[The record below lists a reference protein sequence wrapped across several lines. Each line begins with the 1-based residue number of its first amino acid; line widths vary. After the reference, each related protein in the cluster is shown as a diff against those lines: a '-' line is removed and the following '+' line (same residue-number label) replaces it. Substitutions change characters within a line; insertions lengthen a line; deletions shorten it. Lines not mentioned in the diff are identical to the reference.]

1 MRLCYGRVWSD
12 DLKMLQAL
20 LLHQSPIDFSS
31 PPWCDASLITPRH
44 GGRTQWND
52 ASLRK
57 ACSGGQRLLICHAE
71 DTIKTRPLP
80 LSERY
85 TLAARGAGDGRQKRK
100 NLPEVIEL
108 VIGMKVMVTSNIATD
123 LGITHGARPPLGK
136 SSIITLKHLP
146 QCVLVKV
153 NRTRAAR
160 LDGLDDGIIPIFP
173 ANPPC
178 RSPWERR

>member
-1 MRLCYGRVWSD
+1 MRLRYGRVWSD
-12 DLKMLQAL
+12 DLKMPQAF

-31 PPWCDASLITPRH
+31 PHGATRPSSPRH

-85 TLAARGAGDGRQKRK
+85 ALAARGAGDGGQKRK

-123 LGITHGARPPLGK
+123 LGITHGARPPLGE
-136 SSIITLKHLP
+136 SSIITPEHLL
-146 QCVLVKV
+146 QCVLVKL

-160 LDGLDDGIIPIFP
+160 LDGLDDGIPIFP